1 MSDKQSA
8 ATRVTDKSKMW
19 SPSTELKGYAVTAII
34 LLLILTGAILTPD
47 LLNYRYRALAIEAH
61 EKSLPV
67 FVLSKPDGVA
77 PSVGTGTPPSRAT
90 AAPTSET
97 MDQTGEANPISN
109 ADIFETYGKL
119 VTMLLSFVAAIG
131 VIAGYFIKKS
141 FSELHE
147 EIRDNVG
154 REIATFER
162 EKALVQEEMRTH
174 VENVK
179 GACGKVKELEAQLE
193 KQLSE
198 IKKHLELLNAS
209 IPSAVAKP
217 SSGRSI
223 DDDVAAVDSAL
234 AGEPVSKGDQNH
246 G

>member
-1 MSDKQSA
+1 
-8 ATRVTDKSKMW
+8 
-19 SPSTELKGYAVTAII
+19 
-34 LLLILTGAILTPD
+34 
-47 LLNYRYRALAIEAH
+47 
-61 EKSLPV
+61 
-67 FVLSKPDGVA
+67 
-77 PSVGTGTPPSRAT
+77 
-90 AAPTSET
+90 
-97 MDQTGEANPISN
+97 
-109 ADIFETYGKL
+109 
-119 VTMLLSFVAAIG
+119 LLSFVAAIG